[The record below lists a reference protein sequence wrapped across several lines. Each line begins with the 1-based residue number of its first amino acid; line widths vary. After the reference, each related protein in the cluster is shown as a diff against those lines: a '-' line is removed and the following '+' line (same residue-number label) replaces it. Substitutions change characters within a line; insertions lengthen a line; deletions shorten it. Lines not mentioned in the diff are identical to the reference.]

1 MSEVLERFAQ
11 TLRDAV
17 SGDFGGPRL
26 PSPEGYQFVGVRLR
40 MLQGKNVPV
49 VEFSKT
55 GQTLSFIITRTNPAA
70 PAFRRSA
77 HYDIVY
83 FSEDVADAEQ
93 SKIYARDRAVIVRFA
108 DWICRWDEQGG
119 GHS

>member
-11 TLRDAV
+11 TLREAI
-17 SGDFGGPRL
+17 SREIGGVAL
-26 PSPEGYQFVGVRLR
+26 PNPEGYQLVGVRLR

-49 VEFSKT
+49 VEFAKA
-55 GQTLSFIITRTNPAA
+55 GQTLCFIITRTNPAA

-93 SKIYARDRAVIVRFA
+93 SKIYARDRAVIARFA
-108 DWICRWDEQGG
+108 EWICRWDEQGG
-119 GHS
+119 GHL